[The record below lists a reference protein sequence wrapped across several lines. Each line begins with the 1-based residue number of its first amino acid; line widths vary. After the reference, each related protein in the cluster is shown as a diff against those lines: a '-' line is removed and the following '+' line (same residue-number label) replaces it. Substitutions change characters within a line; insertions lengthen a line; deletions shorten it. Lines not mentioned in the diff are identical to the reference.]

1 MPLNLSLIA
10 NFILL
15 ETLRIHFDNNV
26 RVTRTS
32 LDRFDFMESLNLLG
46 SNLGLWPGLGLYQIM
61 EGVLGILI
69 ANISCLTLLRVS
81 RNQ

>member
-1 MPLNLSLIA
+1 MIF

-15 ETLRIHFDNNV
+15 ESLRIHFDNNV

-32 LDRFDFMESLNLLG
+32 LDRFDFMESLNFFG
-46 SNLGLWPGLGLYQIM
+46 FNLGLYQIM